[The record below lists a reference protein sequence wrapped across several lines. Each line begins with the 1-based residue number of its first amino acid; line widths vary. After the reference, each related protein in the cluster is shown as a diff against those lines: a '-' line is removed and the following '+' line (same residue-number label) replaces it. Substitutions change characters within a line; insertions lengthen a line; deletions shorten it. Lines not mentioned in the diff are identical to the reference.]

1 MKRLILLGGPMGV
14 GKTTAARCLNRL
26 LPRSVML
33 DGDWCWMMDPFV
45 VNEETQEMVLE
56 NITALLRNFLR
67 CSQLDHVILSWVM
80 DRPEIVQALLERLNG
95 ESFRLT
101 HLSLVCSPQE
111 LRRRLE
117 KDVAAGLREKA
128 VIPRR
133 LARLPLYAGAGGRL
147 LPVDGLTPEETARQ
161 IARWVE
167 EEG

>member
-1 MKRLILLGGPMGV
+1 MQPAGP
-14 GKTTAARCLNRL
+14 C
-26 LPRSVML
+26 
-33 DGDWCWMMDPFV
+33 DPF
-45 VNEETQEMVLE
+45 LGDGP
-56 NITALLRNFLR
+56 AG
-67 CSQLDHVILSWVM
+67 
-80 DRPEIVQALLERLNG
+80 EIVQALLERLDG

-117 KDVAAGLREKA
+117 KDVAAGLREEE
-128 VIPRR
+128 VIPRS

-161 IARWVE
+161 IARWLE